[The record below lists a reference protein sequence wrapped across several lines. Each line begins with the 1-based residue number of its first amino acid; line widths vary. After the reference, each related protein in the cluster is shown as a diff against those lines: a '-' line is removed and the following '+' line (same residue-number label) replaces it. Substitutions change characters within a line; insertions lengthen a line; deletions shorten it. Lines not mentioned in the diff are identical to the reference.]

1 MANNAE
7 ELKSI
12 DSTKFLDFEKSKV
25 QILTMDQL
33 RETKRE
39 KNSKGEP
46 MMGIYHYALLD
57 KVIEMAQDRH
67 FDVEVYDLFAAHN
80 RDRYCPGVSVYEEDE
95 KLYGEH
101 AVKATTLRRVYANI
115 RLKDF
120 DDDENTTCMAV
131 AFHQRGIQVGFGN
144 NVKICH
150 NQCMLGAG
158 SYAATYSDRGRA
170 GEGTSIPE
178 LLDIVGGWLNNAESR
193 VRADREKLHR
203 MREIE
208 VSKEHLMTI
217 FGLLLSKR
225 VMADAPSG
233 SRIREN
239 GTYPLN
245 NAQIND
251 FAADML
257 DRAYG
262 RAITVYDLY
271 DAATNLYKP
280 LTMDISALLP
290 QNRSMVEFLESEFA
304 L

>member
-1 MANNAE
+1 MAT
-7 ELKSI
+7 ELELQSI
-12 DSTKFLDFEKSKV
+12 DPTKFLDFEKSKV

-57 KVIEMAQDRH
+57 KIIEMANEHH
-67 FDVEVYDLFAAHN
+67 FNVDVYDLFAAHN

-95 KLYGEH
+95 RLYGEH
-101 AVKATTLRRVYANI
+101 AVKATALRRVYANI
-115 RLKDF
+115 RLTDF
-120 DDDENTTCMAV
+120 DDSENTTCMAV
-131 AFHQRGIQVGFGN
+131 AFHQKGIQVGFGN
-144 NVKICH
+144 MVKICH
-150 NQCMLGAG
+150 NLCMLGAG
-158 SYAATYSDRGRA
+158 SYAATYSDRGHA
-170 GEGTSIPE
+170 GEGNTLPQ

-193 VRADREKLHR
+193 VLADREKLRR
-203 MREIE
+203 MKEIE
-208 VSKEHLMTI
+208 VSREHLMTI
-217 FGLLLSKR
+217 IGLLVSKR

-251 FAADML
+251 FTADML

-262 RAITVYDLY
+262 RRISVYDLY
-271 DAATNLYKP
+271 DAATNLYKA
-280 LTMDISALLP
+280 TSMDIPALLP
-290 QNRSMVEFLESEFA
+290 QNRAFVEFMDTEFA